1 MFVVMSVLLIFDD
14 KRQLDG
20 CSKAFRKK
28 KKKNI
33 EIQKFR
39 RGRKILLIFTHKI
52 LKIIRFD
59 S

>member
-1 MFVVMSVLLIFDD
+1 MSVLLIFDD

-39 RGRKILLIFTHKI
+39 SGRKILLIFTHKI